1 MLDRAF
7 ERTVGIDYSGAAT
20 PITRSSKLAIYCA
33 EGNAP
38 PQKVRSQQDNLGR
51 WTRREIA
58 EWLVNQLMEESRPT
72 LVGIDHAFSFP
83 IRYFQEYRELHGL
96 SWDYFLD
103 DFREHWPTYE
113 DDAYVSAIRDDPDQA
128 RFGDRRWLRLT
139 EQLTGTAKSV
149 FQFGVPGSVAHSTHA
164 GLPWLQYIR
173 RNLGARVH
181 FWPFDGWDIP
191 EGKSVVAEVYPSLW
205 SRRFRKPMDRTGDQH
220 DAYSVAGWLS
230 YTDQR
235 GQLPEYFNPVLSQ
248 EERGIADVEGWI
260 LGVLGYI
267 ELD

>member
-7 ERTVGIDYSGAAT
+7 ERTIGIDYSGAAT
-20 PITRSSKLAIYCA
+20 PTTRSRKLAIYCA
-33 EGNAP
+33 DGNAP
-38 PQKVRSQQDNLGR
+38 PQEVLSQQDTLGR
-51 WTRREIA
+51 WTRGEIA
-58 EWLVNQLMEESRPT
+58 EWLVNQLMEENRPT

-83 IRYFQEYRELHGL
+83 IRYFQEYHELHGR
-96 SWDYFLD
+96 SWDDFLD

-128 RFGDRRWLRLT
+128 RFGDPGWFRLT
-139 EQLTGTAKSV
+139 EQLTGAAQSV

-248 EERGIADVEGWI
+248 EECDIVDVEGWI

-267 ELD
+267 QRE